1 MAADASKYGITQ
13 PLDEAPPHD
22 GDEDSSAAL
31 VTVLKALGVYESQE
45 GSRRRASLIDDVAAE
60 CQHWCREEWLLQGN
74 DHDSS
79 PRCELRTFGSVKPV
93 SYTHLTL
100 PTICSV

>member
-60 CQHWCREEWLLQGN
+60 CQHRPTRRPPTHHSGPLLCN
-74 DHDSS
+74 
-79 PRCELRTFGSVKPV
+79 
-93 SYTHLTL
+93 
-100 PTICSV
+100 

>member
-31 VTVLKALGVYESQE
+31 VTVLKALGVYES
-45 GSRRRASLIDDVAAE
+45 STD
-60 CQHWCREEWLLQGN
+60 
-74 DHDSS
+74 
-79 PRCELRTFGSVKPV
+79 
-93 SYTHLTL
+93 
-100 PTICSV
+100 

>member
-22 GDEDSSAAL
+22 GDEDSSAAF
-31 VTVLKALGVYESQE
+31 VTVSTALGVYESQE

-60 CQHWCREEWLLQGN
+60 CQHWCRE
-74 DHDSS
+74 D
-79 PRCELRTFGSVKPV
+79 GSCRGMIM
-93 SYTHLTL
+93 TLT
-100 PTICSV
+100 